1 MHLEINTYSFIM
13 DYQLYQIYFDHKFY
27 ITNKDSY
34 TTRKWQ
40 KVIKA
45 GSGNI
50 ITKIEYAYIRSTVDQ
65 LIE

>member
-1 MHLEINTYSFIM
+1 M